1 LTGFKKNNF
10 GHFENKMFNRR
21 IEDNP
26 FRSLRLSVRTAASHV
41 AKAGSTPAG
50 ITKFEMRQRQSKRGA
65 NGAA

>member
-1 LTGFKKNNF
+1 
-10 GHFENKMFNRR
+10 MFNRR

-50 ITKFEMRQRQSKRGA
+50 ITISSIFIAIRSFNSNPA
-65 NGAA
+65 